1 MEKQVVDL
9 LNSVKR
15 QVPLF
20 LPVSVGGLLKAW
32 SGIDE
37 AKISLSQTGQF
48 LSLSVFLA
56 TLSMLVTSAAL
67 HSTC

>member
-9 LNSVKR
+9 LNSVKQ

-20 LPVSVGGLLKAW
+20 LPVSVGGLLKTW

-37 AKISLSQTGQF
+37 AKISLSQTG
-48 LSLSVFLA
+48 
-56 TLSMLVTSAAL
+56 
-67 HSTC
+67 